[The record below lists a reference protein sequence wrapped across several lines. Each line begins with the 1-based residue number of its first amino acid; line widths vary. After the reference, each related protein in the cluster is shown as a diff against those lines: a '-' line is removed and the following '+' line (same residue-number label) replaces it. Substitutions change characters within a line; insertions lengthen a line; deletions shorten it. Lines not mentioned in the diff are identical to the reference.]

1 MIIGVPKEI
10 KNNEFRVAITAAG
23 VHEFRTHGHSVLVE
37 RGAGLGSGITDEE
50 YAIAGAEI
58 VAEADDVWARADM
71 VMKVKEPVKAEYH
84 RFRKGLIL
92 FTYLHLAAEP
102 ELTQALINSGVTA
115 IAYETVQEGRTL
127 PLLAP
132 MSEVAGRL
140 SVQVGATSLM
150 APAGGKGV
158 LLGGVPGVRP
168 AKVVVL
174 GAGVAGTNAAAMA
187 LGLGAD
193 VTILD
198 ININRLRELDAQ
210 YQGRLK
216 TVASNAYEIEKS
228 VVDADLVI
236 GSVLIP
242 GAKAPK
248 LVTNELVSRMK
259 PGSVLVDI
267 AVDQGGCFED
277 THPTTHQEPTYKV
290 HNTIFYCVANMPGA
304 VPNTSTYALT
314 NVTLRYAVALANLGV
329 KAAFERDAALA
340 AGPQHR
346 RRQGGAPLGL
356 RGAQPAPRRRLA
368 RAGLRVTS
376 RQPLH
381 RLLRNRPFGPPKR
394 QLRSSRLLFKPGA
407 RACSISR
414 RTSTGPAGSTGTG
427 SADAAPP
434 SLIFSARI
442 R

>member
-1 MIIGVPKEI
+1 
-10 KNNEFRVAITAAG
+10 
-23 VHEFRTHGHSVLVE
+23 
-37 RGAGLGSGITDEE
+37 
-50 YAIAGAEI
+50 
-58 VAEADDVWARADM
+58 
-71 VMKVKEPVKAEYH
+71 MKVKEPVKAEYH

-102 ELTQALINSGVTA
+102 ELTQELINSGVTA

-314 NVTLRYAVALANLGV
+314 NVTLRYAVSLANLGV

-340 AGPQHR
+340 AGLNIAGGKVAHR
-346 RRQGGAPLGL
+346 SVSEAHNLPLVADWHEL
-356 RGAQPAPRRRLA
+356 
-368 RAGLRVTS
+368 V
-376 RQPLH
+376 
-381 RLLRNRPFGPPKR
+381 
-394 QLRSSRLLFKPGA
+394 
-407 RACSISR
+407 
-414 RTSTGPAGSTGTG
+414 
-427 SADAAPP
+427 SA
-434 SLIFSARI
+434 
-442 R
+442 

>member
-23 VHEFRTHGHSVLVE
+23 VHEFGHHGHTVLVE

-50 YAIAGAEI
+50 YSIAGAEI

-84 RFRKGLIL
+84 RFRKGLVL

-102 ELTQALINSGVTA
+102 ELTLELLNTGVTA
-115 IAYETVQEGRTL
+115 IAYETVQDGRSL

-140 SVQVGATSLM
+140 SVQVGASSLM

-290 HNTIFYCVANMPGA
+290 HNTIFYSVANMPGA

-329 KAAFERDAALA
+329 SAAFERDGALA
-340 AGPQHR
+340 AGLNIAAGKVAHHSVSE
-346 RRQGGAPLGL
+346 AHNLPL
-356 RGAQPAPRRRLA
+356 
-368 RAGLRVTS
+368 VEDW
-376 RQPLH
+376 H
-381 RLLRNRPFGPPKR
+381 
-394 QLRSSRLLFKPGA
+394 QLV
-407 RACSISR
+407 
-414 RTSTGPAGSTGTG
+414 
-427 SADAAPP
+427 SA
-434 SLIFSARI
+434 
-442 R
+442 

>member
-23 VHEFRTHGHSVLVE
+23 VHEFRTHGHTVLVE
-37 RGAGLGSGITDEE
+37 RGAGLGPGITDEE
-50 YAIAGAEI
+50 YAVAGAEI
-58 VAEADDVWARADM
+58 VDDADELWMRADM
-71 VMKVKEPVKAEYH
+71 VMKVKEPVRAEYH
-84 RFRKGLIL
+84 RFRRGLIV

-102 ELTQALINSGVTA
+102 ELTHALMESGVTA
-115 IAYETVQEGRTL
+115 IAYETVQQGRVL

-140 SVQVGATSLM
+140 SVQVGAQCLT
-150 APAGGKGV
+150 APAGGKGI

-174 GAGVAGTNAAAMA
+174 GAGVAGTNAAVTA

-216 TVASNAYEIEKS
+216 TVASNTLEIEGALLQ
-228 VVDADLVI
+228 ADLVI

-248 LVTNELVSRMK
+248 LVTNALVSRMK

-277 THPTTHQEPTYKV
+277 THPTTHENPTFTV
-290 HNTIFYCVANMPGA
+290 HNSVFYCVANMPGA

-329 KAAFERDAALA
+329 KAALERDAILA
-340 AGPQHR
+340 AGLNIAAGEVAHR
-346 RRQGGAPLGL
+346 SVSDAHDLPL
-356 RGAQPAPRRRLA
+356 AADW
-368 RAGLRVTS
+368 
-376 RQPLH
+376 H
-381 RLLRNRPFGPPKR
+381 RLV
-394 QLRSSRLLFKPGA
+394 
-407 RACSISR
+407 
-414 RTSTGPAGSTGTG
+414 
-427 SADAAPP
+427 SA
-434 SLIFSARI
+434 
-442 R
+442 

>member
-1 MIIGVPKEI
+1 
-10 KNNEFRVAITAAG
+10 
-23 VHEFRTHGHSVLVE
+23 
-37 RGAGLGSGITDEE
+37 
-50 YAIAGAEI
+50 
-58 VAEADDVWARADM
+58 
-71 VMKVKEPVKAEYH
+71 MKVKEPVKAEYH

-115 IAYETVQEGRTL
+115 IAYETVQEGRSL

-216 TVASNAYEIEKS
+216 TVASNKYEIEKS

-314 NVTLRYAVALANLGV
+314 NVTLRYAVSLANLGV

-340 AGPQHR
+340 AGLNIAAGKVAHR
-346 RRQGGAPLGL
+346 SVSEAHNLPLVADWHEL
-356 RGAQPAPRRRLA
+356 
-368 RAGLRVTS
+368 V
-376 RQPLH
+376 
-381 RLLRNRPFGPPKR
+381 
-394 QLRSSRLLFKPGA
+394 
-407 RACSISR
+407 
-414 RTSTGPAGSTGTG
+414 
-427 SADAAPP
+427 SA
-434 SLIFSARI
+434 
-442 R
+442 